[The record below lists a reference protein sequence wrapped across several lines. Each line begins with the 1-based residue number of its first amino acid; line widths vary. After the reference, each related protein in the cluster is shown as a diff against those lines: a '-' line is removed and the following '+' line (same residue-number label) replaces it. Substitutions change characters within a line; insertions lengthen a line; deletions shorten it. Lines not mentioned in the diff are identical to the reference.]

1 MATSTTTARAPRSA
15 KTPART
21 TKTRAQTAAKPKT
34 ARVSRSRKPKT
45 PTPEERTVLIE
56 QAAYLRAERRG
67 FQNGSPEQD
76 WLEAE
81 QEIDRILGR
90 G

>member
-1 MATSTTTARAPRSA
+1 MATSTMTARATRAA

-21 TKTRAQTAAKPKT
+21 TKTRAGAPAKPKT

-45 PTPEERTVLIE
+45 PTPEERFALIQE
-56 QAAYLRAERRG
+56 AAYLRAERRG
-67 FQNGSPEQD
+67 FRDGSPEQD

-81 QEIDRILGR
+81 QEIDLILRR